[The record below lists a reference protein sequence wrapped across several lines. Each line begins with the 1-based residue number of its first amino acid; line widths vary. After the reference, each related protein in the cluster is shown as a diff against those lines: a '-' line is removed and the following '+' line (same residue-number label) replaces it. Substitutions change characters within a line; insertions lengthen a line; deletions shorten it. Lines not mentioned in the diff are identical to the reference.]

1 MKIYDFKK
9 INILPMILI
18 FIVILSFYVFPQEF
32 DKEKVLKSHGLKE
45 FSIKRKDGSDIIFYL
60 SALDLDSNK
69 KKSLWINLQG
79 SGCHSLFS
87 IKREDREIS
96 IVTLFRSKFP
106 RIIEKDYY
114 FVLIEKRGV
123 NFLQDFDKE
132 TFEYHLYA
140 TKEDRADDTIYVI
153 NYLLQKPWIDSKKLV
168 VAGYSEGAD
177 VAARVA
183 LLNKDVSHLGFFY
196 GGGASQ
202 MYDSIVVERRKG
214 AKDGS
219 DHIEIQAKIEYLHE
233 KFIDI
238 YNDPYSV
245 EKKWHGHAYRRWS
258 SFFHPPVADMLELNI
273 PIFAAMGTKDKSGAI
288 ESFDF
293 VPLAFIRNGKKNL
306 TWMAYPNF
314 THGFGEEIIENGIE
328 IKKDRSID
336 VLKEFIEWI
345 NRN

>member
-1 MKIYDFKK
+1 MLSL
-9 INILPMILI
+9 NI
-18 FIVILSFYVFPQEF
+18 FPQEF

-45 FSIKRKDGSDIIFYL
+45 FSVKREDGSDIIFYL
-60 SALDLDSNK
+60 SALGLGSNK
-69 KKSLWINLQG
+69 KKPLWINLHG

-87 IKREDREIS
+87 IKRENRGIS
-96 IVTLFRSKFP
+96 IVTLFRSEFP
-106 RIIEKDYY
+106 GIIEKNYY

-132 TFEYHLYA
+132 TLEYHLYA
-140 TKEDRADDTIYVI
+140 TKEDRANDAVYVI
-153 NYLLQKPWIDSKKLV
+153 NYLLQMPWIDSEKVV

-183 LLNKDVSHLGFFY
+183 LLNEDVSHLGFFY

-202 MYDSIVVERRKG
+202 MYDSVVFERRKG
-214 AKDGS
+214 VKVGS
-219 DHIEIQAKIEYLHE
+219 DHNEIQEKIEYLHE
-233 KFIDI
+233 KFKDI

-258 SFFHPPVADMLELNI
+258 SFFHPPMEDLLELNI

-288 ESFDF
+288 ESFDIL
-293 VPLAFIRNGKKNL
+293 PLEFIRNGKKNL
-306 TWMAYPNF
+306 TWRAYPNF
-314 THGFGEEIIENGIE
+314 THGFGEEVIENGVEVIRN
-328 IKKDRSID
+328 RSID

-345 NRN
+345 NKN